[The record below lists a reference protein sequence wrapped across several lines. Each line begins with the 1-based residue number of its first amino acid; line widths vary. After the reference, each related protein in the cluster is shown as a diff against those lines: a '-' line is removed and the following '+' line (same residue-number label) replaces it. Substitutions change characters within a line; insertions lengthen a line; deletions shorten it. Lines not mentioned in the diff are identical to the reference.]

1 LGIGNLAMST
11 KGTPV
16 VIELPED
23 FDDSD
28 DLDGF
33 ELKVPYSAIKSDSYY
48 RSLVESVM
56 PIEKADL
63 IYATP
68 EKFMEQF
75 LKGFET
81 RIKSCTIEKKDQ
93 RKYSLVPMFTIPKLN
108 AFFEKPCELI
118 FDFVHDTHQK
128 NLLKL
133 TMQVLRSGQVVAR
146 FESKVGNQATV
157 DELLDY
163 LEHDFTTSYFLSKG
177 HNYFPLGLARNLFGY
192 VFGFL
197 DPSFYEIKKTELG
210 FDLIPYGKFKYLA
223 RTIRFSF
230 WKRTELDKKHYV
242 LRDSEDVLKTQM
254 GVSLDFDLD
263 LYLHRFKVEMTDP
276 IRDRI
281 FTDIAMVFDPW
292 SVEHYLDY
300 FGVII
305 PRHTPK
311 LSLDQKNFLNALC
324 KLYGEIKDTDKELR
338 KKLELLIDK
347 AFSQKSYTPEEQE
360 MAVQI
365 YKQYKDW
372 GYTWQ
377 GVPKNE

>member
-1 LGIGNLAMST
+1 MST
-11 KGTPV
+11 KNTPI

-23 FDDSD
+23 FDNSE

-33 ELKVPYSAIKSDSYY
+33 EVKSPYQAIKSDSYY
-48 RSLVESVM
+48 QSLIDIVQATEEDVFF
-56 PIEKADL
+56 
-63 IYATP
+63 ATP
-68 EKFMEQF
+68 DKFMEHF
-75 LKGFET
+75 TKAFDT
-81 RIKSCTIEKKDQ
+81 RIKNCTIAKIDQKK
-93 RKYSLVPMFTIPKLN
+93 YALVPKFTIPKLN
-108 AFFEKPCELI
+108 AFFEKPCELV
-118 FDFVHDTHQK
+118 FDFLHDTFQ
-128 NLLKL
+128 NNRLKL
-133 TMQVLRSGQVVAR
+133 AMQALRSGQAVFR
-146 FESKVGNQATV
+146 FENKPANQTTI

-163 LEHDFTTSYFLSKG
+163 LEHDFTTSYFLSVG

-192 VFGFL
+192 VFSLL

-230 WKRTELDKKHYV
+230 WKRTEEDKAHYI
-242 LRDSEDVLKTQM
+242 LRDGEDVMKSQM
-254 GVSLDFDLD
+254 GVAADFNLD

-292 SVEHYLDY
+292 SIEHYLNY

-311 LSLDQKNFLNALC
+311 LTLDQRNFLNVLC
-324 KLYGEIKDTDKELR
+324 KLYGEIRDVDKEMR
-338 KKLELLIDK
+338 KKLELLIEK
-347 AFSQKSYTPEEQE
+347 AFTQRAYTPEEKE

-365 YKQYKDW
+365 HRQYKDW
-372 GYTWQ
+372 GYTW
-377 GVPKNE
+377 KNESISR